1 MTSCS
6 EDRVVTRAAYVLFYR
21 RRENFAL
28 EYSIPKQVPSS
39 SETVADDIEGDKM
52 ELSDIEQADDDDDS
66 IDVVINNENNL
77 DGSFDSA
84 FEVTGKGIQDDIIS
98 VSGTDS
104 GISMTEYSQTA
115 SEASAGGVVTIA
127 IDSDNYANSGKWSA
141 AADDDITSS
150 GGGAVAGATSAGT
163 GVARRKKC
171 DLNASG
177 IGAELETDM
186 DSVD

>member
-39 SETVADDIEGDKM
+39 TATAADDIVGDKM
-52 ELSDIEQADDDDDS
+52 ELSDIEKADDDDDS
-66 IDVVINNENNL
+66 VDVVINNENNL

-115 SEASAGGVVTIA
+115 SEASACGGGGITIA
-127 IDSDNYANSGKWSA
+127 IDSDNYANCGKWSA
-141 AADDDITSS
+141 AADDDVTSS
-150 GGGAVAGATSAGT
+150 GGGAVAGATST
-163 GVARRKKC
+163 GLRPTGSSARSRPVSGRF
-171 DLNASG
+171 ASPH
-177 IGAELETDM
+177 
-186 DSVD
+186 